1 MRTYMCIYA
10 HKICGGKGTQKIP
23 YMQIYMGKSFKKV
36 DFVTKMRGLESKSH
50 IKHMSEMRLSAS
62 NASVRRAPN
71 SLPIWFECPTV
82 YKVDCVI
89 VIQNPVQNY
98 NKKK

>member
-1 MRTYMCIYA
+1 
-10 HKICGGKGTQKIP
+10 
-23 YMQIYMGKSFKKV
+23 MQIYMGNSFKKV
-36 DFVTKMRGLESKSH
+36 DFVTRMRGFESKSH

-98 NKKK
+98 NKK